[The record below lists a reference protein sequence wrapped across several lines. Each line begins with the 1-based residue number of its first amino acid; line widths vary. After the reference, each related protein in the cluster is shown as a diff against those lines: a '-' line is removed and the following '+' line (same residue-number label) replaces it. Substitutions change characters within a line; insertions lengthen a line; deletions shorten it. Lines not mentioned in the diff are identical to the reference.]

1 MDAVREAAEAGAPEG
16 LVVIADA
23 QTAGRGRRGHSWSS
37 PAGAGIYVSFL
48 FRPPAAMRGRRLSLL
63 TLAAGVGVRRAIVAA
78 TGLAPG
84 LKWPND
90 LLCGPRK
97 LAGLLAEGLGL
108 TTESAAVVIG
118 VGVNVRRASHPPAV
132 ERRAT
137 SIEEELDRSASRE
150 RLLEALLVEVPA
162 AYALLRGGSAGDIL
176 RAWRE
181 AAPSACDAAVE
192 WEGPSGP
199 TQGVTAGIDDDGAL
213 LIRSGDRLE
222 RVISGEVRWLC
233 S

>member
-1 MDAVREAAEAGAPEG
+1 MDSVRDAAEAGAPEG
-16 LVVIADA
+16 LVVIADR

-37 PAGAGIYVSFL
+37 PAGAGIYASFL
-48 FRPPAAMRGRRLSLL
+48 FRPSEAMRGRSLSLL
-63 TLAAGVGVRRAIVAA
+63 TLAAGVGARRAIVTAS
-78 TGLAPG
+78 GLVPD

-97 LAGLLAEGLGL
+97 LAGILAEGITL
-108 TTESAAVVIG
+108 TSASSAVVIG
-118 VGVNVRRASHPPAV
+118 VGINVKRASHPPQV

-137 SIEEELDRSASRE
+137 SLEEELGQPVGRG
-150 RLLEALLVEVPA
+150 RLLEELLVAMPA
-162 AYALLRGGSAGDIL
+162 AYAVLRDGGSGDIL
-176 RAWRE
+176 RAWRA
-181 AAPSACDAAVE
+181 AAPSASDAAVE
-192 WEGPSGP
+192 WDGPSGP
-199 TQGVTAGIDDDGAL
+199 RQGMTAGIDDDGAL